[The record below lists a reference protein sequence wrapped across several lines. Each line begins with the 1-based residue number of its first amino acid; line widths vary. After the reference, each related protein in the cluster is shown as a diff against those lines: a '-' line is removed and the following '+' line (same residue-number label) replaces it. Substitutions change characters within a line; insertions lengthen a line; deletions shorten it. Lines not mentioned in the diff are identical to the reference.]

1 MSFSFN
7 KQKIYFFK
15 LSVFYNAID
24 DQSSLKRGKKCTL
37 KGVLDMTDRI
47 GNALFFVNFVR
58 KKCPKIRSAGDFV
71 KKDQKK
77 KMIFNHLTT
86 MSCSFPSTGFS

>member
-1 MSFSFN
+1 MRYSFN
-7 KQKIYFFK
+7 KQMIFFK
-15 LSVFYNAID
+15 ISVLYNDID
-24 DQSSLKRGKKCTL
+24 DQSLKRGKKCTL

-71 KKDQKK
+71 KKDKK
-77 KMIFNHLTT
+77 KENDF
-86 MSCSFPSTGFS
+86 